1 LVVETKFETQ
11 SENEHVHTRHDARA
25 HAARSGHVL
34 SYTQMHDEDLGE
46 AILRLVVQ
54 EVFIAAAVTVV
65 VFVYMK
71 TVIRLGTVFLV
82 ET

>member
-1 LVVETKFETQ
+1 
-11 SENEHVHTRHDARA
+11 
-25 HAARSGHVL
+25 
-34 SYTQMHDEDLGE
+34 MHDEDLGE